1 LEAFDAKLREET
13 DLERISEELV
23 LLIKETMQPINAAL
37 SLCSLESGR
46 REIEKEESRKIQVL
60 RVALPVAFRIRLLH

>member
-46 REIEKEESRKIQVL
+46 REIL